1 MTVKIF
7 DNTVISV
14 SINELH
20 SINLIQLCSTRYDIT
35 TTHHVFT
42 EAKKGFSK
50 AVIKEMS
57 NYISVSNSQN
67 QRFDEVLSWLELR
80 FPYLHKGE
88 LSTFLMAVLD
98 YSQTNKKYYYV
109 TDDGR
114 MRKTIPKILQNQAFI
129 NMCGKNKGT
138 FNCTGTIGLIKR
150 LYEKGSL
157 TDNQIEEI
165 ITDLRN
171 STFYI
176 TPSLLNSLRRTP
188 Q

>member
-1 MTVKIF
+1 MTVKIL

-20 SINLIQLCSTRYDIT
+20 SINLIRLCSARYDIT

-42 EAKKGFSK
+42 EAKKGSSK
-50 AVIKEMS
+50 AVIKEIS
-57 NYISVSNSQN
+57 NYMSVSNSQN
-67 QRFDEVLSWLELR
+67 QRFDEILSWLERR

-109 TDDGR
+109 TDDRR
-114 MRKTIPKILQNQAFI
+114 MRKTIPKILHNRVFI
-129 NMCGKNKGT
+129 DMCGQNVNT
-138 FNCTGTIGLIKR
+138 FNSTGTIGLIKK

-157 TDNQIEEI
+157 TDDQIEEI

-171 STFYI
+171 STFYV
-176 TPSLLNSLRRTP
+176 TPSLLNSLRRN